1 MPEERKVP
9 NRKASAWFSPEAGNV
24 TLELALILPLLL
36 LVLGGALD
44 LGMLFWE
51 KQVLTNA
58 TREGARAAIKASD
71 DTSTVRPA
79 KTQSQVRQIVQ
90 NYLTRHR
97 IKDASGQ
104 PLVLNDSQFSYTWEY
119 SAAGTLVTVA
129 LQQIPYRMMLL
140 PNFRSFFGY
149 TRQPGDQD
157 FFLQARTIMAA
168 EWHVSVPPPP

>member
-1 MPEERKVP
+1 MPEKEMNHSLVLAPGRP
-9 NRKASAWFSPEAGNV
+9 RETGNV

-36 LVLGGALD
+36 LILGGALD

-58 TREGARAAIKASD
+58 TREGARAAIKAVD

-90 NYLTRHR
+90 NYLTQHR
-97 IKDASGQ
+97 IKDADGQ
-104 PLVLNDSQFSYTWEY
+104 LLVLSDGQFSYTWQY
-119 SAAGTLVTVA
+119 TASGTLVTIA

-149 TRQPGDQD
+149 TRQPGDQT
-157 FFLQARTIMAA
+157 FFLQARTVMAA
-168 EWHVSVPPPP
+168 EWHVSVPPSP

>member
-1 MPEERKVP
+1 MAPQKETTRRRRHET
-9 NRKASAWFSPEAGNV
+9 GNV

-36 LVLGGALD
+36 LILGGALD

-58 TREGARAAIKASD
+58 TREGARSAIKAVD
-71 DTSTVRPA
+71 DGTIVRPA

-90 NYLTRHR
+90 NYLTQHR
-97 IKDASGQ
+97 IKDATGQ
-104 PLVLNDSQFSYTWEY
+104 PLVLSEGQFSYTWQY
-119 SAAGTLVTVA
+119 TASGTLVTIA

-149 TRQPGDQD
+149 TRQPGDEN
-157 FFLQARTIMAA
+157 FFLQARTVMAA
-168 EWHVSVPPPP
+168 EWHVSVPPSP